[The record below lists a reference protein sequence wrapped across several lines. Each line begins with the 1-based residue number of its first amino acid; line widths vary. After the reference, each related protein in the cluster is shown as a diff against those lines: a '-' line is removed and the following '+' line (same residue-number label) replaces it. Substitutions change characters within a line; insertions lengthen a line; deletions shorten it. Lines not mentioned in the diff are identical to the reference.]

1 MAGASVVW
9 RQGLRLPQRVLAC
22 VPHSGIEETN
32 RRHFPMKSLMIA
44 AMATMF
50 ATTALAE
57 VKIGYVDLQR
67 ALNESDRGK
76 TARDEFRGQVDKLQ
90 ASLKRQKD
98 DIESMKE
105 QIEKKAAVMKDE
117 ERANLEED
125 YRKKLRDF
133 ERSYKDTQADL
144 QRKDAE
150 LTNDILKDLQE
161 IIRDY
166 GDSEGYT
173 VILETSG
180 GGFLYGTKSADLTE
194 TILEQY
200 NQKFPRKKK

>member
-1 MAGASVVW
+1 MKALFVAA
-9 RQGLRLPQRVLAC
+9 LTTVLA
-22 VPHSGIEETN
+22 S
-32 RRHFPMKSLMIA
+32 
-44 AMATMF
+44 
-50 ATTALAE
+50 TALAE
-57 VKIGYVDLQR
+57 TKIGFVDLQR
-67 ALNESDRGK
+67 ALNESERGK

-90 ASLKRQKD
+90 SSLKRQKD
-98 DIESMKE
+98 DLEGLKE
-105 QIEKKAAVMKDE
+105 QLEKKAAVMKDE

-161 IIRDY
+161 IIREY
-166 GDSEGYT
+166 GESEGYT

-180 GGFLYGTKSADLTE
+180 GGFLYGVKSADITE
-194 TILEQY
+194 TVLEQY